1 MTHNI
6 EPTARVTD
14 PSPRRPLR
22 LWPGVVL
29 AVLVVLIRFVA
40 PLFPDGSLVAI
51 LGSVAGGV
59 LILFWWMF
67 FSRAPW
73 SERLGAVALMV
84 SGVFATYYV
93 VHESIRGGM
102 MGRMLPMLLALP
114 AMPVALVAWAVATR
128 GVSAGR
134 RRAALVATILLVC
147 AAFTMI
153 RTDGVLGGGS
163 QITWRWTPTA
173 EEKLLAQAA
182 PEPLPIAPAAAVPPP
197 PPAPEQPVARS
208 ADAPEAPAAAS
219 PAKAPEEKII
229 DPKIGRV
236 EWPGFRGAARD
247 SIIRGLTIE
256 TNWATTPPAAV
267 WRRPIGP
274 GWSSFAVAG
283 DFLYTQEQRG
293 DDEMVACYRLTT
305 GKPVWMHKD
314 AVRFYESN
322 GGAGP
327 RGTPT
332 LSDGRLYS
340 VGATGIVNAL
350 DAGTGA
356 VVWSRNAADDTGA
369 KLPGWGFTSSPIVA
383 GDVVVVAASGRLVG
397 YDVATGKPRWTTPT
411 GGGGYS
417 SPHLLTIDGVQQVV
431 LLSSAG
437 AASIAPADGTVL
449 WKHAF
454 ETGVAIVQPAVVADR
469 DLLITGGD
477 AMGGVGM
484 RRIAV
489 TQGSSG
495 WTTEERWTSRG
506 LKPYFSDFVVHEGHA
521 YGFDGSILSS
531 IDITDGVRK
540 WKGGRYGS
548 GQLMLIAD
556 QDLLLVMSEEGEL
569 ALVSATPDK
578 FTEVAKF
585 KALEG
590 KTWNHPVLVGDRLV
604 VRNGEEMAAF
614 RLPVARQ

>member
-1 MTHNI
+1 MTQNI
-6 EPTARVTD
+6 EPSAPLTD
-14 PSPRRPLR
+14 PAPRKPLR

-29 AVLVVLIRFVA
+29 AVLVVLIRFVG

-59 LILFWWMF
+59 LILLWWMF

-73 SERLGAVALMV
+73 AERLGAIVLMIVA
-84 SGVFATYYV
+84 VFATYYL

-128 GVSAGR
+128 GLSAGP
-134 RRAALVATILLVC
+134 RRAALVATIVLVC
-147 AAFTMI
+147 AAFTML

-173 EEKLLAQAA
+173 EERLLAQAA
-182 PEPLPIAPAAAVPPP
+182 PEPLPIAPAAAA
-197 PPAPEQPVARS
+197 PAATPAAEPAVATT
-208 ADAPEAPAAAS
+208 ADAPASPAAPAA
-219 PAKAPEEKII
+219 KAAEEKVV
-229 DPKIGRV
+229 DPGAGRV

-247 SIIRGLTIE
+247 SIIRGPKIE
-256 TNWATTPPAAV
+256 TNWAATPPAAV

-293 DDEMVACYRLTT
+293 DDEMVACYRVTT

-332 LSDGRLYS
+332 LSNGRLYS

-369 KLPGWGFTSSPIVA
+369 ALPGWGFTSSPIVA
-383 GDVVVVAASGRLVG
+383 GNVVVVAASGRLVG
-397 YDVATGKPRWTTPT
+397 YDVATGKPLWTTPT

-417 SPHLLTIDGVQQVV
+417 SPHLMTIDGVEQVV

-437 AASIAPADGTVL
+437 AASVSPADGKVL
-449 WKHAF
+449 WKHSFA
-454 ETGVAIVQPAVVADR
+454 TGVAIVQPAVVADR

-489 TQGSSG
+489 AQGSAG

-531 IDITDGVRK
+531 IDIADGERK

-548 GQLMLIAD
+548 GQLVLLAE

-590 KTWNHPVLVGDRLV
+590 KTWNHPVMVGDLLL

-614 RLPVARQ
+614 RLPVAGR

>member
-6 EPTARVTD
+6 EPTAPVSD
-14 PSPRRPLR
+14 PSPRKPLR

-40 PLFPDGSLVAI
+40 PLFPDGGLVAI

-73 SERLGAVALMV
+73 SERLGALVLMV
-84 SGVFATYYV
+84 VGVFASYYL

-128 GVSAGR
+128 GFSAGR
-134 RRAALVATILLVC
+134 RRAALVATIVLVC
-147 AAFTMI
+147 AAFTAI

-182 PEPLPIAPAAAVPPP
+182 PEPLPIAPAAAIPAT
-197 PPAPEQPVARS
+197 PPAPEQSVAKA
-208 ADAPEAPAAAS
+208 ADAPAPA
-219 PAKAPEEKII
+219 KGPEEKVI
-229 DPKIGRV
+229 DPGVRRV

-247 SIIRGLTIE
+247 SVIRGLTIE

-369 KLPGWGFTSSPIVA
+369 TLPGWGFTSSPIVA

-437 AASIAPADGTVL
+437 AAGIAPADGTVL

-469 DLLITGGD
+469 DLLIAGGD

-489 TQGSSG
+489 THGSSG

-531 IDITDGVRK
+531 IDITDGARK

-590 KTWNHPVLVGDRLV
+590 KTWNHPVLVGDRLL

-614 RLPVARQ
+614 RLPVTGR